1 MKKNNKLPSIIVI
14 IVAVLLLIYYFSND
28 EEVFFSDPKW
38 NCSNSTNKW
47 KCSVSFEVTNNTH
60 QQQFRK
66 VSIRGVTISGGKY
79 GRIEMRG
86 EKIFDIEM
94 APKEI
99 IEVNEYLLVDRK
111 PIEIKVK
118 IWE

>member
-1 MKKNNKLPSIIVI
+1 
-14 IVAVLLLIYYFSND
+14 
-28 EEVFFSDPKW
+28 
-38 NCSNSTNKW
+38 
-47 KCSVSFEVTNNTH
+47 
-60 QQQFRK
+60 
-66 VSIRGVTISGGKY
+66 
-79 GRIEMRG
+79 MRG